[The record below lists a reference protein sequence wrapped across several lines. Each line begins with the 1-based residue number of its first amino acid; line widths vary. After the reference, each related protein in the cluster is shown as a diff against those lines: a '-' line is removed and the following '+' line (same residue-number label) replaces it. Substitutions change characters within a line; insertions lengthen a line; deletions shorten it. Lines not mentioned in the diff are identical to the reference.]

1 MRSQLVAVTLL
12 LVVCGTRMVWAQEL
26 NYNTFQVGS
35 RSVLMG
41 GAVVGGVR
49 DTSATFYNPGALAF
63 VENPSISVSA
73 NAFRFGKV
81 TIDDA
86 LGPGEDATATL
97 LDPIPLLVSGMLRL
111 QAAPQWAFGYALV
124 TRQQY
129 SATFTNAVDTPR
141 DTINVGGVVQPL
153 LTQFI
158 AQSNIT
164 SRANEFWAMGA
175 AAWRPHE
182 TLALGIAPIIAWR
195 RQTLIERFALQ
206 TIPLVAGD
214 IAPIG
219 NNQFRDVDFSQFS
232 FLTRFGIAW
241 EPSAMLKVGA
251 TLTTPNLKIAS
262 DGSSQAQVT
271 ANNIPVLNN
280 GTIEGSLSVFGAD
293 FQDGLPSHYRTPLSI
308 AVGAEVKPWAPLT
321 LGLAV
326 EYSVA
331 LGRQA
336 LLQIQGGRPFF
347 RGPGTEG
354 LPDSAGFL
362 TPLDER
368 RTVVNVSF
376 GAEYA
381 INNTYAAYV
390 GFWTDFSPLTR
401 QQFRDI
407 ELSGQGFVLATGE
420 VDLYH
425 VVFGAT
431 RTTKRSKIAAGVVV
445 SHGTGTAQSS
455 ADITATGD
463 VLGFTQGGRVIERD
477 VSFFSVSL
485 LLGYT
490 YFF

>member
-1 MRSQLVAVTLL
+1 MRRQLVAVILI
-12 LVVCGTRMVWAQEL
+12 LVVCGTNMVLAQEM

-35 RSVLMG
+35 RSALMG

-49 DTSATFYNPGALAF
+49 DTSATFYNPGALGF

-73 NAFRFGKV
+73 NALRFGKV

-97 LDPIPLLVSGMLRL
+97 FDPVPLLVSGMLRL
-111 QAAPQWAFGYALV
+111 PAAPQWAFGYALV

-141 DTINVGGVVQPL
+141 ETINVGGVLQPL
-153 LTQFI
+153 LSQVI

-175 AAWRPHE
+175 AAWRLHE
-182 TLALGIAPIIAWR
+182 TLALGIAPIVAWR
-195 RQTLIERFALQ
+195 RQSLIERFAFQ
-206 TIPLVAGD
+206 TIPLVASD

-219 NNQFRDVDFSQFS
+219 DNQIRDVDFSQFS
-232 FLTRFGIAW
+232 FLTRFGVAW
-241 EPSAMLKVGA
+241 EPSAILKVGA
-251 TLTTPNLKIAS
+251 TLTTPNLKMAS
-262 DGSSQAQVT
+262 SGSSQAQVT
-271 ANNIPVLNN
+271 VNNLPVPNN
-280 GTIEGSLSVFGAD
+280 GTNEGSLNLFGSD
-293 FQDGLPSHYRTPLSI
+293 FQDGLSSHYRTPLSV
-308 AVGAEVKPWAPLT
+308 AVGVEVKPWAPLT
-321 LGLAV
+321 VGLTV

-336 LLQIQGGRPFF
+336 LLQVQGGRPFF
-347 RGPGTEG
+347 RGPGTAG
-354 LPDSAGFL
+354 LPDSTRFV

-368 RTVVNVSF
+368 RAVVNVSF

-381 INNTYAAYV
+381 LNETYAAYL
-390 GFWTDFSPLTR
+390 GFWTDFSPLTS
-401 QQFRDI
+401 QQFSDI
-407 ELSGQGFVLATGE
+407 DRSGQGFVLATGE

-431 RTTKRSKIAAGVVV
+431 RTTKRSTIAAGVVV
-445 SHGTGTAQSS
+445 SQGTGTAPSN

-463 VLGFTQGGRVIERD
+463 VLGFTQGGRLIERHE
-477 VSFFSVSL
+477 SFFSISL